1 MTETLNQS
9 FASVRAHVSAQ
20 ALPQLGED
28 KLEPVYEE
36 LLRFLEAHP
45 NERAALA
52 RLLVEEVKAHRS
64 RAAAGESRLPIQAIA
79 YCMHVLRWSEVL
91 EAAERENDEFYSL
104 RMSTAMEPIVG
115 AYSDD
120 WEDRDFYR
128 RFSLN

>member
-9 FASVRAHVSAQ
+9 FVSVRSHVSAQ
-20 ALPQLGED
+20 ALPELGED

-36 LLRFLEAHP
+36 LLRFLEAHA

-52 RLLVEEVKAHRS
+52 HLLAEEVKAHRS
-64 RAAAGESRLPIQAIA
+64 RAASDESRLPIQAIA

-91 EAAERENDEFYSL
+91 EAAKRENDEFYSH
-104 RMSTAMEPIVG
+104 RMSTAMEPIIG

>member
-1 MTETLNQS
+1 MTEALNQS
-9 FASVRAHVSAQ
+9 FASVRAHVAAQ

-28 KLEPVYEE
+28 KLEPIYEE
-36 LLRFLEAHP
+36 LLRFLEAHA

-64 RAAAGESRLPIQAIA
+64 RAASGEQRLPIQAIA

-91 EAAERENDEFYSL
+91 EAAERENEEFYSL